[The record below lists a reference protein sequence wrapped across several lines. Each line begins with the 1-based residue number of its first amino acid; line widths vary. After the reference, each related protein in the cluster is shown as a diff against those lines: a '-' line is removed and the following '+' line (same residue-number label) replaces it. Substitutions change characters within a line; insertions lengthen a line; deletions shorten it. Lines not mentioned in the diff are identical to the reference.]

1 MNNKGKF
8 KALIKPLSLVCLS
21 SLLAV
26 TLTSCE
32 KADKLYTGLNPD
44 EKYLTLD
51 KYSVTNK
58 ELYDEMRWNA
68 TTFVDDKI
76 GDILTERYM
85 DKVVNAIENPK
96 TVAEKKLHKK
106 YVEQIQEKI
115 ICEIFNITDIETQID
130 TLKNNP
136 YQVREALPKFVDSVY
151 QNKGINLGLN
161 LKKNGELNT
170 SSDVY
175 LELYKFA
182 RVADILTSDKDFE
195 LGVYGKGEES
205 KAASDEYGVAY
216 YNGLSKTLKSL
227 LKEYYRSIAEWQYA
241 YDYLADEIKEY
252 NEDAEENGEDP
263 YFSDEEIKTYW
274 KNNYESEYD
283 TRALII
289 RFTNQDE
296 ANQVYKAFGL
306 KTYRNQLYY
315 INDYVYRDTNGDGQP
330 EDDYYTESEYSKHY
344 DEYDFTKQVSHDA
357 EAILLSGEG
366 NEALVLAIFLEMY
379 NYVYSY
385 RAEQFNHIVEV
396 NNSKDGRRDV
406 VSKLIDKFGARGDYY
421 GYTVE
426 NVYEQYMSEQN
437 FTGYKDFVEYTN
449 DELKDIN
456 SGLQTYIHN
465 TLVLDS
471 ANSSKNKRYTT
482 TAQSYG
488 SGAYLVFKCSED
500 VIEDKNT
507 LYFTDDVE
515 KDEIDMEKSKEL
527 VEEIIEELKD
537 DILNDTYIQ
546 NALTEGKADVEV
558 KIYDEALE
566 ISYQAGNA
574 DYKKTRGNAPKDG
587 VILVLNYVHEYE
599 NAKGKTVKDE
609 YSSEYTSLDL
619 WNEYEPIAGVS
630 TAVDIISKK
639 VVMDSPEF
647 KEVKADEEKTEL
659 FYDNLDSLLTSF
671 TADNM
676 SSYGYPS
683 SIGKYS
689 FLMMYFHT
697 ADIDQV
703 IDTYYRLN
711 EASSRMINDFTSS
724 DLATFLKKYTDNYYE
739 KHFSLDAT
747 NLLVYVDMDED
758 GEPDR
763 DFDWGK
769 ELKTEVT
776 INGTTCKT
784 YSDLA
789 IAFIRDVIKLVKYSA
804 DTDVNTIN
812 SIVSEFNSS
821 SRFEKPNNED
831 YDDRGEYNPTE
842 SEKYWAKYRKAGL
855 LVKTESLTGITND
868 STYGAVNDVLKLAL
882 YEAYQGDYLYNGE
895 VTPNEYL
902 VSKHY
907 NTNESGLF
915 NVNGYNLPVITKA
928 TINQSA
934 KFTQEEDDKDG
945 LYTNLVFKYNDQYY
959 TIDNIYS
966 EIDPNNEKVE
976 ELLTTKQITAYLLEQ
991 AAGDGSIL
999 PSVVSTALS
1008 SYLSPVYSKF
1018 TSETSQFVVLTS
1030 LLKSRVNGEFV
1041 FNKNNEGAADR
1052 FNAMV
1057 AISQRIEDGYSD
1069 VIGYVYEG
1077 LDVEYTYF
1085 KGQTS
1090 NPLDVIGDLYELD
1103 NENWWTSLEE
1113 YVLSRKEGK

>member
-8 KALIKPLSLVCLS
+8 KALLKPLSLIGLS

-26 TLTSCE
+26 TLTSC
-32 KADKLYTGLNPD
+32 KTADKLYTDLNPD
-44 EKYLTLD
+44 EVYLKLD

-68 TTFVDDKI
+68 TTFIDDKI

-85 DKVVNAIENPK
+85 EKVIKAIENPE
-96 TVAEKKLHKK
+96 TIDEMKLHKK
-106 YVEQIQEKI
+106 YVEKIQEKI
-115 ICEIFNITDIETQID
+115 IFEIFNINDIETQID
-130 TLKNNP
+130 SLKNNP
-136 YQVREALPKFVDSVY
+136 YQVREALPKFVDNVY

-161 LKKNGELNT
+161 LKKNGEINT

-182 RVADILTSDKDFE
+182 RIDDILTSDKDFE
-195 LGVYGKGEES
+195 LGVYGKNEAS

-216 YNGLSKTLKSL
+216 YKALSQTLKSL

-241 YDYLADEIKEY
+241 YDFLADEIKEY
-252 NEDAEENGEDP
+252 NETAEENGEDP

-274 KNNYESEYD
+274 KNNYENEYD

-289 RFTNQDE
+289 RFTSQDE

-315 INDYVYRDTNGDGQP
+315 ITDEVSRDIDGDGQV

-344 DEYDFTKQVSHDA
+344 DEYDFTKQVSHA
-357 EAILLSGEG
+357 NEYKLLSGEE
-366 NEALVLAIFLEMY
+366 NEALVLAIYLEMY

-385 RAEQFNHIVEV
+385 RTQQFASMVEV
-396 NNSKDGRRDV
+396 DYSKDGRRDV
-406 VSKLIDKFGARGDYY
+406 VSKLIKEFGPGKKYDGA
-421 GYTVE
+421 TVE
-426 NVYEQYMSEQN
+426 DIYNEYMSAEN

-456 SGLQTYIHN
+456 AGLQTYIHN
-465 TLVLDS
+465 TLVIDS
-471 ANSSKNKRYTT
+471 ENSSKNKRYTT

-500 VIEDKNT
+500 LIDDKNV
-507 LYFTDDVE
+507 LYFTDDIE
-515 KDEIDMEKSKEL
+515 KDEIDMEKSKAL
-527 VEEIIEELKD
+527 VEEIVEELKE

-546 NALTEGKADVEV
+546 NALTTDKADVEV

-574 DYKKTRGNAPKDG
+574 EYKKTRGKAPEDG
-587 VILVLNYVHEYE
+587 VILVLKYVHEYE
-599 NAKGKTVKDE
+599 NENGKTVKDKYE
-609 YSSEYTSLDL
+609 NTYKSIDL
-619 WNEYEPIAGVS
+619 WNELEPIAGVS

-647 KEVKADEEKTEL
+647 AAVKADEEKTKL
-659 FYDNLDSLLTSF
+659 YYSNLDSLLTSF

-676 SSYGYPS
+676 SGYGYPS
-683 SIGKYS
+683 SIGKYN

-724 DLATFLKKYTDNYYE
+724 DLAKFLKKYTDNYYE

-763 DFDWGK
+763 DWNWNT
-769 ELKTEVT
+769 ELSEEAKVD
-776 INGTTCKT
+776 GCQT

-789 IAFIRDVIKLVKYSA
+789 IALIRDIIKLVKYSA

-821 SRFEKPNNED
+821 SRFEKTNNED

-855 LVKTESLTGITND
+855 LVKTETLSGITND

-907 NTNESGLF
+907 DTNETGLY

-959 TIDNIYS
+959 TIDNVYS
-966 EIDPNNEKVE
+966 EVDPNNEKVE
-976 ELLTTKQITAYLLEQ
+976 ELLTSKQITAYLLEQ
-991 AAGDGSIL
+991 AAGVGSVL

-1018 TSETSQFVVLTS
+1018 TSETSQFVVLTN
-1030 LLKSRVNGEFV
+1030 LLKSRVNAEFV
-1041 FNKNNEGAADR
+1041 FNANNEGATDR

-1077 LDVEYTYF
+1077 SNVEYTYF

-1090 NPLDVIGDLYELD
+1090 DPLAVIGDLYELED
-1103 NENWWTSLEE
+1103 EDWWTSLEK